1 MTTPRPLPVTP
12 IAEGLIAQG
21 DWTSLPGGELE
32 APRPRTL
39 CAACRERLKQAAVR
53 GSGAPGT
60 ELRQKPICFGC
71 YRAELNR
78 ERALKAAGQ
87 LDTASAARFQ
97 CSLPFEPVNR
107 DRLEQL
113 RAHRNAARTTEHAGL
128 GRFVD
133 RRRRAQIAARHA
145 LQDIAEGLK
154 ARGVAVPERHPR
166 SAAAVHAAELQLP
179 DAWIPYVVA
188 R

>member
-1 MTTPRPLPVTP
+1 MTTPRPLPVSP
-12 IAEGLIAQG
+12 IVEGLNAD

-32 APRPRTL
+32 APRPRAL
-39 CAACRERLKQAAVR
+39 CSACRERIKQAAV
-53 GSGAPGT
+53 SGAG
-60 ELRQKPICFGC
+60 LSGDVRHKPICFGC
-71 YRAELNR
+71 YRAELTR

-87 LDTASAARFQ
+87 LDTASEARFQ

-107 DRLEQL
+107 ERLDQL
-113 RAHRNAARTTEHAGL
+113 RLKRDAARTAERAGI

-133 RRRRAQIAARHA
+133 KRRQAQIAARHA
-145 LQDIAEGLK
+145 LQGIAEGLR
-154 ARGVAVPERHPR
+154 ARGVMVPERHPR

-179 DAWIPYVVA
+179 EAWIPYVVS

>member
-1 MTTPRPLPVTP
+1 MTTRPPLPVTP
-12 IAEGLIAQG
+12 IADGLIAQN

-39 CAACRERLKQAAVR
+39 CTACRERLKQAALRRLV
-53 GSGAPGT
+53 APGG
-60 ELRQKPICFGC
+60 ELRQRPICFGC
-71 YRAELNR
+71 YRAELER

-87 LDTASAARFQ
+87 LDTASEARFQ

-107 DRLEQL
+107 ERLEQL
-113 RAHRNAARTTEHAGL
+113 RSRRDAARTAERAGV
-128 GRFVD
+128 GQFVD

-145 LQDIAEGLK
+145 LQGIAEGLRS
-154 ARGVAVPERHPR
+154 RGVKVPERHPG

>member
-1 MTTPRPLPVTP
+1 MTTRRPLPVTT
-12 IAEGLIAQG
+12 IADGQMAQN

-39 CAACRERLKQAAVR
+39 CAACREQLKLAAAR
-53 GSGAPGT
+53 GSGLAHP

-71 YRAELNR
+71 YRAELDR

-87 LDTASAARFQ
+87 LDTASEARFQ

-107 DRLEQL
+107 ERLEQL
-113 RAHRNAARTTEHAGL
+113 RSRREAARTAERAGI
-128 GRFVD
+128 GQFVD
-133 RRRRAQIAARHA
+133 KRRRAQIAARHA
-145 LQDIAEGLK
+145 LQDIAAGLR
-154 ARGVAVPERHPR
+154 ARGVVAPERHPR

-179 DAWIPYVVA
+179 DAWIPYVIA